1 MPPKAKFTREEI
13 ISAALEVARSKG
25 IEAITAR
32 EVGNYLGTSSSPVFV
47 AFKNMD
53 ELLNEVYNSAVC
65 EYSEFIADSVNYTPV
80 FKHFGFRLIEYAR
93 TQPNIFK
100 LLYKNSQ
107 GDKSYSKM
115 IMSMPAAD
123 FCVQTIMEQAQVEFE
138 NAKLIFEQV
147 LLSGLGICYMIT
159 DNKCT
164 FTEQELNKYLGI
176 AYRGA
181 VMTVK
186 TLKEDEYS
194 VHPSINNQLRN
205 NE

>member
-13 ISAALEVARSKG
+13 VSAALEIARSKG
-25 IEAITAR
+25 IEAVTAR

-53 ELLNEVYNSAVC
+53 ELLNEVYNSAVK
-65 EYSEFIADSVNYTPV
+65 EYSDYIADSVNYTPA
-80 FKHFGFRLIEYAR
+80 FKQFGFRLIEFAS
-93 TQPNIFK
+93 TQPNLFK
-100 LLYKNSQ
+100 MIYKYRQ

-123 FCVQTIMEQAQVEFE
+123 FCVQTVMEQAQVDYE
-138 NAKLIFEQV
+138 NARLIFEEV
-147 LLSGLGICYMIT
+147 LLAGLGICYMIA

-164 FTEQELNKYLGI
+164 FTEQDLNKYLGI

-181 VMTVK
+181 VLTVT
-186 TLKEDEYS
+186 TLNEDEYA
-194 VHPSINNQLRN
+194 VHPSINN
-205 NE
+205 

>member
-13 ISAALEVARSKG
+13 VSAALEVARSKG
-25 IEAITAR
+25 IEAVTAR

-53 ELLNEVYNSAVC
+53 ELLNEVYNSAVK
-65 EYSEFIADSVNYTPV
+65 EYSDYIADSVNYTPA
-80 FKHFGFRLIEYAR
+80 FKQFGFRLIEFAS
-93 TQPNIFK
+93 TQPNLFK
-100 LLYKNSQ
+100 MIYKYRQ

-123 FCVQTIMEQAQVEFE
+123 FCVQTVMEQAQVDYE
-138 NAKLIFEQV
+138 NAKLIFEEV
-147 LLSGLGICYMIT
+147 LLAGLGICYMIA

-164 FTEQELNKYLGI
+164 FTEQDLNKYLGI

-181 VMTVK
+181 VLTVK
-186 TLKEDEYS
+186 TLNEDEYA
-194 VHPSINNQLRN
+194 VHPSIKTNL
-205 NE
+205 

>member
-13 ISAALEVARSKG
+13 VSAALEVARSKG
-25 IEAITAR
+25 IEAVTAR

-53 ELLNEVYNSAVC
+53 ELLNEVYNSAVK
-65 EYSEFIADSVNYTPV
+65 EYSDYIADSVNYTPA
-80 FKHFGFRLIEYAR
+80 FKRFGFRLIEFAS
-93 TQPNIFK
+93 TQPNLFK
-100 LLYKNSQ
+100 MIYKYRK

-123 FCVQTIMEQAQVEFE
+123 FCVQTVMEQAQVDYE
-138 NAKLIFEQV
+138 NARLIFEEV
-147 LLSGLGICYMIT
+147 LLAGLGICYMIA

-164 FTEQELNKYLGI
+164 FTEQDLNKYLGI

-181 VMTVK
+181 VLTVT
-186 TLKEDEYS
+186 TLNEDEYA
-194 VHPSINNQLRN
+194 VHPSINN
-205 NE
+205 

>member
-13 ISAALEVARSKG
+13 VSAALEVARSKG
-25 IEAITAR
+25 IEAVTAR

-53 ELLNEVYNSAVC
+53 ELLNEVYNSAVK
-65 EYSEFIADSVNYTPV
+65 EYSDYIADSVNYTPA
-80 FKHFGFRLIEYAR
+80 FKQFGFRLIEFAS
-93 TQPNIFK
+93 TQPHLFK
-100 LLYKNSQ
+100 MIYKYRQ

-123 FCVQTIMEQAQVEFE
+123 FCVQTVMEQAQVDYE
-138 NAKLIFEQV
+138 NAKLIFEEV
-147 LLSGLGICYMIT
+147 LVAGLGICYMIA

-164 FTEQELNKYLGI
+164 FSEQDLNKYLGI

-181 VMTVK
+181 VLTVT
-186 TLKEDEYS
+186 TLNEDEYA
-194 VHPSINNQLRN
+194 VHPSINN
-205 NE
+205 

>member
-13 ISAALEVARSKG
+13 VSAALEVARSKG
-25 IEAITAR
+25 IEAVTAR

-53 ELLNEVYNSAVC
+53 ELLNEVYNSAVK
-65 EYSEFIADSVNYTPV
+65 EYSDYIADSVNYTPA
-80 FKHFGFRLIEYAR
+80 FKRFGFRLIEFASA
-93 TQPNIFK
+93 QPNLFK
-100 LLYKNSQ
+100 MIYKYRQ

-123 FCVQTIMEQAQVEFE
+123 FCVQTVMEQAQVDYE
-138 NAKLIFEQV
+138 NAKLIFEEV
-147 LLSGLGICYMIT
+147 LLAGLGICYMIA

-164 FTEQELNKYLGI
+164 FSEQDLNKYLGI

-181 VMTVK
+181 VLTVT
-186 TLKEDEYS
+186 TLNEDEYA
-194 VHPSINNQLRN
+194 VHPSINN
-205 NE
+205 